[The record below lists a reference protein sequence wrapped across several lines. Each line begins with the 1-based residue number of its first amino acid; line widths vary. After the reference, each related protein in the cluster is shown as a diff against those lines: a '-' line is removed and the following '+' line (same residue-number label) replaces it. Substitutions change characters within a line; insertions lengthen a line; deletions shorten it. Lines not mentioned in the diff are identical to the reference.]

1 MKRWRSILAVGL
13 LFSPAIRLYCSEVTL
28 IEVDGAI
35 GPATA
40 EYVARAIERT
50 ASQNA
55 ECLVI
60 QLDTPGGLLE
70 STKKIV
76 QHFYAAKKPVVIY
89 VAPSGA
95 TATSAGCFI
104 TLAADVAAM
113 APKTSIGAAQRVSLG
128 GGGGEKPDEVMKQK
142 LENFASSYIE
152 AIAEKR
158 HRNVEWAKESVRASA
173 SITAEKAR
181 DLKVIEII
189 ALDLPDLLRQLD
201 GRSINERVLRTATAQ
216 VVKIPMSAREKLF
229 QLFWR
234 PEVMFILM
242 LATIYGLIGEVSNPG
257 AILPGVA
264 GAIALILVLY
274 MGAVLPINI
283 AGVALILVAIG
294 FFITDVFASTHGVLT
309 AGGIIAFLLGSFML
323 FDTGEPALRLSWKF
337 ILPGTLLT
345 AGFFIFVIAAG
356 LRAQFLPVKA
366 GAETMIG
373 KTVSALT
380 RIDAEAGRV
389 FVDGEYWN
397 ALRDAVIEAGQPV
410 EIISICRLCF
420 NGEPQR

>member
-113 APKTSIGAAQRVSLG
+113 APNTSIGAAHPVSLG

-242 LATIYGLIGEVSNPG
+242 LAAIYGLIGEVSNPG
-257 AILPGVA
+257 AILPGVV

-283 AGVALILVAIG
+283 AGVALIALAVGLFVID
-294 FFITDVFASTHGVLT
+294 IFAPTHGILT
-309 AGGIIAFLLGSFML
+309 GGGIIAFLLGSFML
-323 FDTGEPALRLSWKF
+323 FDTSGAVARLSWQVVV
-337 ILPGTLLT
+337 PATLVT
-345 AGFFIFVIAAG
+345 AAFFIFIIGAG
-356 LRAQFLPVKA
+356 LRAQFLPVQT
-366 GAETMIG
+366 GAHTMVG
-373 KTVSALT
+373 KSVPALT
-380 RIDAEAGRV
+380 RIDSQGGRV
-389 FVDGEYWN
+389 FVEGEYWN
-397 ALRDAVIEAGQPV
+397 AVSDIPIEPGQPV
-410 EIISICRLCF
+410 EIIAIHGLTLKVK
-420 NGEPQR
+420 P